1 MARVSSLAWW
11 TCVRPN
17 SDTVLTVIPVMRA
30 LLRTGA
36 GGTQRLTHAIGK
48 SKAMEL
54 VLTGGKIDAK
64 AAEKAGLVAR
74 IYPAEELVDEVVKV
88 ADKIAQLSTPIVM
101 MAKEGVNKSFEMSL
115 QEGLNY
121 ERLMFHSTFATV
133 GLALGRKN
141 PLPRSPPPL
150 NFTARSLT
158 QHCIHPWASLSVGG
172 PCRGY
177 GCVRGEADGRF
188 QEQIDLMPNRTFPN
202 ACAPKRPLLSPT
214 HTLDK

>member
-1 MARVSSLAWW
+1 
-11 TCVRPN
+11 
-17 SDTVLTVIPVMRA
+17 
-30 LLRTGA
+30 
-36 GGTQRLTHAIGK
+36 LTHAIGK

-141 PLPRSPPPL
+141 PLPRSPPPAE
-150 NFTARSLT
+150 FHRSVANPTLHSPLGLAVRRRT
-158 QHCIHPWASLSVGG
+158 VPRVWLRSWRSGRPISRTNRFDAQPHLPQRVRAQAPIALPHPHTRQIKMSSKKDEFNSL
-172 PCRGY
+172 RGW
-177 GCVRGEADGRF
+177 VDDTTRV
-188 QEQIDLMPNRTFPN
+188 L
-202 ACAPKRPLLSPT
+202 
-214 HTLDK
+214 